1 MSAWPCVDLTGGL
14 QTLCILV
21 VMKVRQQNLYSQI
34 LVALTAASPDGA
46 TLREIATALETY
58 DSSVRQALL
67 RLVGDGLVARADARY
82 SRTTSPRS
90 ALEIERARYTI
101 VPEDLIRIATR
112 MSPAVQ
118 LAAFDPQRRTLHVIL
133 DPAADPAAVVRLRQ
147 ALARAA
153 DVAVREYPVE
163 MTMGTT
169 IEDVERRRVL
179 REALSRARVLKGDI
193 VRTLPVREPRDPRR
207 AKPLGRLHP
216 DLDVPSRRTKQRLAR
231 TYGLDEISL
240 FGSATRRDFGPDS
253 DVDALV
259 HFKAGAVPTLGS
271 YGALGQDLSELLG
284 RNVDVLDVSNVDKA
298 FIPTIE
304 RDRVTVYGKPHALV
318 SREGEGVRDPGD
330 RRPRSAR
337 RRVGS
342 GPGDARGSN
351 ASRRGSS

>member
-1 MSAWPCVDLTGGL
+1 
-14 QTLCILV
+14 
-21 VMKVRQQNLYSQI
+21 MKIRQQNLYSQV
-34 LVALTAASPDGA
+34 LVALMGAPPDGA

-67 RLVGDGLVARADARY
+67 RLVRDGVVARADARY

-118 LAAFDPQRRTLHVIL
+118 LAAFDAPRRTLHLVL
-133 DPAADPAAVVRLRQ
+133 DPAADAAAVVRLRQ
-147 ALARAA
+147 TLALASA
-153 DVAVREYPVE
+153 VAVREHPAE
-163 MTMGTT
+163 ITMGTA
-169 IEDVERRRVL
+169 IEDVERRRTL
-179 REALSRARVLKGDI
+179 REMLSRARVLKGDI
-193 VRTLPVREPRDPRR
+193 VKTLPVREPRDPRR

-216 DLDVPSRRTKQRLAR
+216 GLDVPSRRAKQRLAR
-231 TYGLDEISL
+231 TYSLDEISL
-240 FGSATRRDFGPDS
+240 FGSATRQDFGPDS

-271 YGALGQDLSELLG
+271 YGALAQDLSELLG
-284 RNVDVLDVSNVDKA
+284 RDVDVLDVSNVDRA

-304 RDRVTVYGKPHALV
+304 RDRVTVYGKPHRLV
-318 SREGEGVRDPGD
+318 SREGEGVHDPGD
-330 RRPRSAR
+330 RRPRAAR

-342 GPGDARGSN
+342 GPGDTRGSYP
-351 ASRRGSS
+351 SRRGSR